1 MFAISDTTSLTES
14 AIDAPEAKFT
24 TAKLKLARIQLHLSA
39 DSMSIGM
46 NAAVSVSSDT
56 SGFQEYV

>member
-1 MFAISDTTSLTES
+1 VFAKSDTTSLTES
-14 AIDAPEAKFT
+14 AIDAPKAKFT
-24 TAKLKLARIQLHLSA
+24 TAEIKLARIQLHLSA